1 MKTIL
6 SHMYTFSFSFPLFHI
21 HSKYHCIYDLAV
33 RGMDTSDHF
42 PQKRMVNEKEKIYVL
57 YICTIILA
65 TIILQFLRQVI
76 VIPTFPKGAS
86 SICNLQLNTH
96 AGTEPSNKCWEVYIS
111 NQFRSSRFLEMSLE
125 SLFYSTKFHK

>member
-6 SHMYTFSFSFPLFHI
+6 SHMYTFSFSFPLSHI
-21 HSKYHCIYDLAV
+21 HSKYHCAYDIAV
-33 RGMDTSDHF
+33 RGKDASDNF
-42 PQKRMVNEKEKIYVL
+42 PQKRMVNVKEKIDIL
-57 YICTIILA
+57 YICTIIPA
-65 TIILQFLRQVI
+65 TVILQFLHQVI

-96 AGTEPSNKCWEVYIS
+96 AGTEPSNSAGRYIS
-111 NQFRSSRFLEMSLE
+111 QISFAAPVFLEMSLE